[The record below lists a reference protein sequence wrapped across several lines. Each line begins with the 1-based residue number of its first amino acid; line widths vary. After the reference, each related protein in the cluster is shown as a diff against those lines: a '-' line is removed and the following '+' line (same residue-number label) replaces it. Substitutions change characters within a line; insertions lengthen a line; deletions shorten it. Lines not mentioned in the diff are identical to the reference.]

1 MPPKTPE
8 PRRRCPNRGRN
19 YHEQKKP
26 AQLGWSLS
34 NPKAAD
40 VPVKPTE
47 GSVKSADRTLA
58 IIELV
63 ADRGSARFQDILN
76 DLSLARS
83 SAHALLRTLVSTGW
97 LQHNPQTRTYALGLR
112 AWQIGQKYSGNR
124 GLAEIA
130 LPHMDMLAGT
140 VGETVQLARLD
151 GIENVYL
158 AISESPHPFRLASSV
173 GMRLHSHATALG
185 KALLSQLA
193 PEEAR
198 QRLTAVVLPKFTE
211 RTITDPAV
219 LLDQIEQSRHQG
231 YSTDEGEYLAGT
243 RCVAVPLLNDGAE
256 LIAALSVTAPAVR
269 TSDDWPEPVLAELRT
284 TATTIR
290 AELGDGRELSSA

>member
-1 MPPKTPE
+1 VANVSAK
-8 PRRRCPNRGRN
+8 GGDG
-19 YHEQKKP
+19 
-26 AQLGWSLS
+26 A
-34 NPKAAD
+34 
-40 VPVKPTE
+40 
-47 GSVKSADRTLA
+47 VKSADRALA
-58 IIELV
+58 IIEFV
-63 ADRGSARFQDILN
+63 ADRGTVRFQDILS

-112 AWQIGQKYSGNR
+112 AWQIGQKYNGNR

-130 LPHMDMLAGT
+130 RPHMDVLSKT

-185 KALLSQLA
+185 KSLLSQLD
-193 PEEAR
+193 PEEVR
-198 QRLTAVVLPKFTE
+198 DRLSAVVLPRFTD
-211 RTITDPAV
+211 RTITDPAA
-219 LLDQIEQSRHQG
+219 LLDEIERSRRQG

-243 RCVAVPLLNDGAE
+243 RCVAVPLLNDRAQ
-256 LIAALSVTAPAVR
+256 LIAALSVTAPSVR
-269 TSDDWPEPVLAELRT
+269 TGDDWPEPVLAELRT
-284 TATTIR
+284 TATAIR
-290 AELGDGRELSSA
+290 SELGYGRELSSA

>member
-1 MPPKTPE
+1 MAE
-8 PRRRCPNRGRN
+8 
-19 YHEQKKP
+19 
-26 AQLGWSLS
+26 LS
-34 NPKAAD
+34 A
-40 VPVKPTE
+40 KPTE
-47 GSVKSADRTLA
+47 GSVKSADRALA

-63 ADRGSARFQDILN
+63 ADRGTARFQDILN

-97 LQHNPQTRTYALGLR
+97 LQHNPQTRMYSLGLR
-112 AWQIGQKYSGNR
+112 AWQIGQKYNGNR

-130 LPHMDMLAGT
+130 LPHMDMLAKT

-158 AISESPHPFRLASSV
+158 AISDSPHPFRLASSV

-185 KALLSQLA
+185 KALLSQLD
-193 PEEAR
+193 PEEAHR
-198 QRLTAVVLPKFTE
+198 RLTAVILPRFTE
-211 RTITDPAV
+211 RTITDPTA
-219 LLDQIEQSRHQG
+219 LLDEIDRTRRLG
-231 YSTDEGEYLAGT
+231 FSTDEGEYLDGT

-256 LIAALSVTAPAVR
+256 LIAALSVTAPSMR
-269 TSDDWPEPVLAELRT
+269 TGDDWPEPVLAELRT

-290 AELGDGRELSSA
+290 AELGYGRELSSA